1 MVFIM
6 ILFLFVAIHLYCPE
20 SSGVILEMVREADP
34 LPFVVLLSIFL
45 FKFKSLLVS
54 DLVSDLIQLI
64 EDAVKLP
71 ALQVKIKGSTLLH
84 KCTSTDF

>member
-34 LPFVVLLSIFL
+34 LPFVVLFSIFL
-45 FKFKSLLVS
+45 FKSL
-54 DLVSDLIQLI
+54 LVSDLIQLI